1 MNPIWYTGAILALVI
16 ICAGVVILAQEIDAI
31 FKNDN

>member
-16 ICAGVVILAQEIDAI
+16 ICAGAVILAQEIDAI